1 MGRKLRRPEA
11 CALLEAAIPMSLCVE
26 FFARRRGTIR
36 E

>member
-1 MGRKLRRPEA
+1 MGRQFRMPGA